1 MLPARARQTP
11 RVIQTFDLITPD
23 GKIHRFPQ
31 PTWLQRARMR
41 LRSLAEP
48 AIQMAIVLGL
58 IYAAGVVGRDFGHLA
73 SDPCQIR
80 FLLWAR
86 QFAA

>member
-11 RVIQTFDLITPD
+11 RIIQTFDLITPD
-23 GKIHRFPQ
+23 GQIHQFPK
-31 PTWLQRARMR
+31 PTWLQRVGMW
-41 LRSLAEP
+41 LHSFAEP
-48 AIQMAIVLGL
+48 AIQMAVVLGL

-86 QFAA
+86 QFVA